1 MIEVQLT
8 LKFEGS
14 KQSLKY
20 QATRLSR
27 LIEKELMTELSTP
40 SRLIIHQTFEIT
52 KHEPDS

>member
-1 MIEVQLT
+1 MIEIQLT
-8 LKFEGS
+8 LKFEGKRS
-14 KQSLKY
+14 CLKY
-20 QATRLSR
+20 QATRISR